1 MERLKGRL
9 YARRNAE
16 ATAPAAPRAPLAP
29 HASEV
34 PVSWR
39 AGEAPEPT
47 GTPRAPL
54 GQLMEESKPRMP
66 FATKFLIGS
75 AMFFAAATAAAA
87 FTFFGGGNIVSS
99 RNIDLQVIA
108 PTLID
113 GGKEAT
119 MEIIITNRNRTALE
133 LADLII
139 DYPDGTRD
147 PNDLTRALSHERQS
161 IGTIRSG
168 EQVKRTARAVF
179 YGSEGAQQRLAVALE
194 YTIAGSNAVFVKEG
208 SADFVVGSSPVS
220 LAIEMPQEAVAGE
233 PFPVKV
239 TVRSNAATTVENVLV
254 EGQYPFGFTLLES
267 SPSAEVGGLLWRL
280 GALQPGTS
288 KTITLT
294 GMLDASEGDERV
306 FRFVVGSDSDQTA
319 TRVRVPFLTQPQSVT
334 VKRPFVA
341 GSITVDGKSGSAIS
355 AAAGRTLPGS
365 IVWSNNLPETLTDVE
380 MTLTFEGP
388 MLDSSSVSADSGFY
402 QSGSRS
408 ITWTKS
414 EDPSLA
420 RVAPGEGGRL
430 AFSFATEAPG
440 AGGTLYTNPTM
451 YLNLI
456 IRGTREGGGGGPQS
470 VSSAAN
476 MRITLASN
484 LSLTAQA
491 LHFDGPFTNS
501 GPMPPR
507 AGQQTS
513 YAIVWTVRNSS
524 NAVANGTVAATLPAY
539 VRFIAGAPGSG
550 ITYDEGSRTVR
561 WNVGEV
567 SAGVGYTSPER
578 QGAFQIMLTPSSSQ
592 VGQSVPLTGAAVLTG
607 QDRFAQIDVQTSAEA
622 ATTILNGDSEFEPGM
637 GTIEPE

>member
-16 ATAPAAPRAPLAP
+16 TPSDTAARAPLSP

-34 PVSWR
+34 PVSWSP
-39 AGEAPEPT
+39 GQAPEPAAAT
-47 GTPRAPL
+47 RAPL

-99 RNIDLQVIA
+99 RNIDMQVIA

-119 MEIIITNRNRTALE
+119 VEIIITNRNRTSLE
-133 LADLII
+133 LADLIV
-139 DYPDGTRD
+139 DYPEGTRD
-147 PNDLTRALSHERQS
+147 PEDLTRALTHERQS
-161 IGTIRSG
+161 LGTIRSG
-168 EQVKRTARAVF
+168 EQIKRTVQAVF
-179 YGSEGAQQRLAVALE
+179 YGSEGAQQHLAVALE
-194 YTIAGSNAVFVKEG
+194 YTITGSNAVFVKEG
-208 SADFVVGSSPVS
+208 GVDFVVGSSPVS
-220 LAIEMPQEAVAGE
+220 LAVEMPQEAVAGE
-233 PFPVKV
+233 PFPLKV
-239 TVRSNAATTVENVLV
+239 TVRSNAATAVEDVLV
-254 EGQYPFGFTLLES
+254 EGQYPFGFTVLES
-267 SPSAEVGGLLWRL
+267 SPSAQVGGLLWRL
-280 GALQPGTS
+280 GTLEPGTS
-288 KTITLT
+288 KTIELT

-334 VKRPFVA
+334 VNRPFIA

-365 IVWSNNLPETLTDVE
+365 IQWNNNLSDTLTDVE

-388 MLDSSSVSADSGFY
+388 MVDSSSVSAESGFY
-402 QSGSRS
+402 QSSSRS

-430 AFSFATEAPG
+430 LFSFATNAPG
-440 AGGTLYTNPTM
+440 AGGTLYTNPTV
-451 YLNLI
+451 YINLT
-456 IRGTREGGGGGPQS
+456 IRGTREGGGSGQA
-470 VSSAAN
+470 VSSSAN
-476 MRITLASN
+476 MRVTLASN

-513 YAIVWTVRNSS
+513 YGIVWTVRNSS
-524 NAVANGTVAATLPAY
+524 NAVANGAVAATLPAY
-539 VRFIAGAPGSG
+539 VRFISAAPGSG

-561 WNVGEV
+561 WNIGEV
-567 SAGVGYTSPER
+567 NAGVGYTSPE
-578 QGAFQIMLTPSSSQ
+578 QQAAFQVMLTPSSSQ
-592 VGQSVPLTGAAVLTG
+592 VGQSVSLTGAAVLTG

-622 ATTILNGDSEFEPGM
+622 PTTVLNGDSDFEPGM